1 MVTLRNVINA
11 HIASFLFGKA
21 SSCCCCPFVV
31 QNKSTWAVCGV
42 CEQARIMFSSWQMFN
57 LRIEVR
63 VIKRRGGG
71 NEKKKENWCALCAE
85 SHDTT
90 VAFSLS
96 LLCFAS
102 LFFFFFFFFLF
113 FFFCLFGLQPDRVRT
128 LCIPGSHVEK
138 IEALGLSLANMHR
151 IRHLDLSCNALES
164 TEVESHENT
173 SATHMHL
180 FW

>member
-1 MVTLRNVINA
+1 M
-11 HIASFLFGKA
+11 
-21 SSCCCCPFVV
+21 
-31 QNKSTWAVCGV
+31 
-42 CEQARIMFSSWQMFN
+42 
-57 LRIEVR
+57 
-63 VIKRRGGG
+63 KR
-71 NEKKKENWCALCAE
+71 KKKTGVPCVPNLM
-85 SHDTT
+85 TPLLP
-90 VAFSLS
+90 SLS
-96 LLCFAS
+96 LFFALLRFS
-102 LFFFFFFFFLF
+102 FSFFFSFFF